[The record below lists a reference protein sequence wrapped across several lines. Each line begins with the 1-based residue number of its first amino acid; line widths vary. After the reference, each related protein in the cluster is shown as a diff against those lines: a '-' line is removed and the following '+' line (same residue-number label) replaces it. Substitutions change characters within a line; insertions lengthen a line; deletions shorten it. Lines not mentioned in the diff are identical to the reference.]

1 MEDKMDSTKQYV
13 CSSGVKSAI
22 CFIGIKLL
30 RMFKL
35 TQIGNKQPK
44 ISSNL
49 LRRATQCKVLGLLE
63 YSSHEQTI
71 FDVKCNYIP

>member
-1 MEDKMDSTKQYV
+1 MEDKMDSTKLYV
-13 CSSGVKSAI
+13 CSSGLKSTI

-44 ISSNL
+44 SLQNF
-49 LRRATQCKVLGLLE
+49 LRGAAQCKVLGLLV
-63 YSSHEQTI
+63 YLSHEQTI
-71 FDVKCNYIP
+71 FGVKCNYLS